1 MKDLT
6 LKRIGSARDALDKC
20 DKSTWAYQYWS
31 NVLSYMIRLGE
42 REDMFT

>member
-6 LKRIGSARDALDKC
+6 LKRIGSARDAVDRCK
-20 DKSTWAYQYWS
+20 KSTWSYQYWS
-31 NVLSYMIRLGE
+31 NVLAYMMRKGK

>member
-6 LKRIGSARDALDKC
+6 LKRIGSARSALEKC
-20 DKSTWAYQYWS
+20 EKYTWAYQYWS
-31 NVLSYMIRLGE
+31 NVLAYMIRIGE